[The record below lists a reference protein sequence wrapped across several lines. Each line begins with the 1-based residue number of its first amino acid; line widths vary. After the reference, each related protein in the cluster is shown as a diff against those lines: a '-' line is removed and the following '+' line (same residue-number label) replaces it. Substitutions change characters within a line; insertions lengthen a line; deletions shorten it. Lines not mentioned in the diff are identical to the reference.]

1 MSQNGFNPPRI
12 LIADDQ
18 EDVLAALRLL
28 LKSEGFLIEA
38 ASSPA
43 AIIESLET
51 QFFDL
56 LLMDLNYARDTTSGQ
71 EGLDLVARIKDIDET
86 LPVVVMTAWGSI
98 EIAVEAMRR
107 GVRDFVL
114 KPWDNPRLLSIIHT
128 HVASGRATRKKHLL
142 ERALSQLSLEIAQA
156 ADLPSLLALAAERL
170 HQQMASES
178 ISIIVRS
185 PRGPTFSFAAGAGIS
200 SDALA
205 SLKRQFDSAADHNR
219 FIQSQAPA
227 LALSI
232 KINDAPTGFIR
243 LGEKITGEQYTADEL
258 LFLSEIIEQL
268 GAAINNLQ
276 WREQERDILEAR
288 EIQQRLLPEIIPQI
302 RGCQIAT
309 AWQPARSVSGDY
321 YDVIEL
327 DESRA
332 ALAIADVSGKGL
344 PAAMLM
350 SNAQAALRAIA
361 TDRISPREMCEQVN
375 RVVCGNTASNKFIT
389 FFYAILDTRSRK
401 LIYSNA
407 GHNLPLLMRPS
418 GEVARLSAGGPVL
431 GFLLDYSYEQGE
443 IDLRQGDRLTLFTD
457 GVVEAT
463 DESGEEFGEERLI
476 ETIRRNLHAS
486 AEGLKEAIL
495 GAVLDFGGRSL
506 HDDATMIVVSIDD

>member
-18 EDVLAALRLL
+18 EDILAALRLL
-28 LKSEGFLIEA
+28 LKAEGFRAEA
-38 ASSPA
+38 VTSPA

-56 LLMDLNYARDTTSGQ
+56 VLMDLNYARDTTSGQ
-71 EGLDLVARIKDIDET
+71 EGLDLIARIKDLDET

-114 KPWDNPRLLSIIHT
+114 KPWDNPRLLSIIRT
-128 HVASGRATRKKHLL
+128 HVESGRAVRKKQSL
-142 ERALSQLSLEIAQA
+142 EQSLSQLTADIAQS
-156 ADLPSLLALAAERL
+156 ADLSAMLAMVAERL
-170 HQQMASES
+170 HQQIASES
-178 ISIIVRS
+178 VAIIVRS
-185 PRGPTFSFAAGAGIS
+185 PRDLTFSFAAGSGIES
-200 SDALA
+200 ESLA
-205 SLKRQFDSAADHNR
+205 SLKRQFDSADDHNS
-219 FIQSQAPA
+219 FIQNQTPA

-232 KINDAPTGFIR
+232 KINDAPAGFIR
-243 LGEKITGEQYTADEL
+243 LGDKAEGEQYNADEL
-258 LFLSEIIEQL
+258 LFLSEIIDQVS
-268 GAAINNLQ
+268 AAINNLQ

-288 EIQQRLLPEIIPQI
+288 EIQQRLLPEVIPQI
-302 RGCQIAT
+302 RGCRIAT

-321 YDVIEL
+321 FDVIKL

-350 SNAQAALRAIA
+350 SNAQAALRAFA
-361 TDRISPREMCEQVN
+361 MERISPREMCERVN

-389 FFYAILDTRSRK
+389 FFYGILDTQARK
-401 LIYSNA
+401 LVYSNA
-407 GHNLPLLMRPS
+407 GHNEPVLLRAS
-418 GEVARLSAGGPVL
+418 GEVIRLSEGGTVL
-431 GFLLDYSYEQGE
+431 GFLADYSYKQGE
-443 IDLRQGDRLTLFTD
+443 IDLKPGDRLALFTD

-463 DESGEEFGEERLI
+463 NEGEEEFGEERLI
-476 ETIRRNLHAS
+476 ETIRKNKTLD
-486 AEGLKEAIL
+486 AESLKEEIL
-495 GAVLDFGGRSL
+495 RAVIDFGGRSL

>member
-18 EDVLAALRLL
+18 EDVLSALRLL
-28 LKSEGFLIEA
+28 LKSEGFQTQA
-38 ASSPA
+38 ASSPS

-98 EIAVEAMRR
+98 ELAVEAMRR

-114 KPWDNPRLLSIIHT
+114 KPWDNSRLLSIIHT
-128 HVASGRATRKKHLL
+128 HVASGRHARKKHLL
-142 ERALSQLSLEIAQA
+142 SSALAQLTLEIAQA
-156 ADLPSLLALAAERL
+156 ADIPSLLALAAEKL
-170 HQQMASES
+170 HQQISS
-178 ISIIVRS
+178 QSVSIIVRS
-185 PRGPTFSFAAGAGIS
+185 PRGEFSFAAGAGITG
-200 SDALA
+200 DALA
-205 SLKRQFDSAADHNR
+205 HLKRQFDSATDHNR

-232 KINDAPTGFIR
+232 KINDAPAGFIR
-243 LGEKITGEQYTADEL
+243 LGEKTTGEQYAADEL
-258 LFLSEIIEQL
+258 LFLSEIIERL

-288 EIQQRLLPEIIPQI
+288 EIQQRLLPDLIPQI
-302 RGCQIAT
+302 SGCLIAT
-309 AWQPARSVSGDY
+309 AWHPARSVSGDY
-321 YDVIEL
+321 FDVIAL
-327 DESRA
+327 DDDRA

-361 TDRISPREMCEQVN
+361 TDRISPREMCRQVN

-389 FFYAILDTRSRK
+389 FFYAILDTQARK
-401 LIYSNA
+401 LVYSNA
-407 GHNLPLLMRPS
+407 GHNHPLLMRAN
-418 GEVARLSAGGPVL
+418 GQLARLDAGGPVL

-443 IDLRQGDRLTLFTD
+443 IDLRPGDRLTLFTD
-457 GVVEAT
+457 GVVEAM
-463 DESGEEFGEERLI
+463 DDGGEEFGEERLI
-476 ETIRRNLHAS
+476 DVIRKNLS
-486 AEGLKEAIL
+486 SNAERLKEEIL
-495 GAVLDFGGRSL
+495 RALIEFGGRSL
-506 HDDATMIVVSIDD
+506 QDDATMIVVSIDD